1 MIALRQRGILS
12 LERKYAKAI
21 RNALVRQVKHASKN
35 DGEVREDFI
44 ENVLNDLYYD
54 VMIKAYQG
62 NVNIWA
68 NMTGNNPFNK
78 AKINDFFTN
87 ITREFVTRY
96 IRDNIGVKVKEI
108 SDTSRK
114 RIQRAIE
121 IGTDDIT
128 SRGGIANIIM
138 DLTPEIASYSRAR
151 MIARTE
157 TSNAANASFDKSAE
171 DWKENTGD
179 KMLKTWI
186 HRGAEKH
193 PRSWHQYL
201 DNGEYIDEKALF
213 TIIDNEGNI
222 EYGLRPHDPMLSAK
236 NVINC
241 SCEVFYIPDYIVN
254 NI

>member
-21 RNALVRQVKHASKN
+21 RNALVKQVKHASKN

-44 ENVLNDLYYD
+44 ENVLSDLYYD
-54 VMIKAYQG
+54 VMMKAYQG

-68 NMTGNNPFNK
+68 DMTGSNPFNK

-121 IGTDDIT
+121 IGTDEIT

-138 DLTPEIASYSRAR
+138 DLTPE
-151 MIARTE
+151 
-157 TSNAANASFDKSAE
+157 
-171 DWKENTGD
+171 
-179 KMLKTWI
+179 
-186 HRGAEKH
+186 
-193 PRSWHQYL
+193 
-201 DNGEYIDEKALF
+201 
-213 TIIDNEGNI
+213 
-222 EYGLRPHDPMLSAK
+222 
-236 NVINC
+236 
-241 SCEVFYIPDYIVN
+241 
-254 NI
+254 